1 MSPDELKLLA
11 YHQEIEIHPSTNL
24 PTLHLLE
31 TDYGPL
37 SPHISA
43 KVPIHT
49 ALFLHNT
56 NLCKIPL
63 PFFLSLD
70 YLRAVKQAEK
80 QHVNEYSPIYPYIF
94 EVYDDLLRCVD
105 GRVEEIRM
113 VISEIKDIRMEK
125 SRRGLVSI
133 DGRALNLNN
142 LTVYEYE
149 QLKSMILD
157 GMEMALKMEK

>member
-11 YHQEIEIHPSTNL
+11 YHQEIEIHPLTNL

-37 SPHISA
+37 TPHSPA

-49 ALFLHNT
+49 ALFLHKS

-63 PFFLSLD
+63 PFFLTLD
-70 YLRAVKQAEK
+70 YLEDVKQQEK
-80 QHVNEYSPIYPYIF
+80 NNENEYASIYPYIF
-94 EVYDDLLRCVD
+94 EVYDDILRCVD
-105 GRVEEIRM
+105 CNVEEIRM
-113 VISEIKDIRMEK
+113 VLSEIRDVRMEK
-125 SRRGLVSI
+125 SRRGLVGI

-149 QLKSMILD
+149 QIKSVLLD
-157 GMEMALKMEK
+157 GMEMALRMEK